1 METGHESGPVL
12 EATGSSKH
20 IAKERLAVCVY
31 TSIGIFSG
39 YVHCIRSQRLL
50 DLLNSALVGG
60 LRAYFD
66 FLPLTQ
72 VTIYFSDGTEATT
85 KTTLIN
91 KDNILFVT
99 EDGQTS
105 GIDSG
110 GTGKSLP
117 RVSKSPVVANLCV
130 PPYKLRGEMHS
141 IKGQRLSDLLNTGD
155 RFLPITN
162 VEIVAPSGDSQAVS
176 FVAINKAQIIY
187 SEETSH

>member
-1 METGHESGPVL
+1 METEHEPAPVL
-12 EATGSSKH
+12 AATGSNKH
-20 IAKERLAVCVY
+20 LEKERLAVCVY
-31 TSIGIFSG
+31 TSVGIFSG

-50 DLLNSALVGG
+50 DVLNSVLVGG

-66 FLPLTQ
+66 FLPLTY

-91 KDNILFVT
+91 KDNILFVA
-99 EDGQTS
+99 EVGQTS
-105 GIDSG
+105 RIDSRE
-110 GTGKSLP
+110 TGKSLP

-141 IKGQRLSDLLNTGD
+141 TTRQRLSDLLNTGD

-162 VEIVAPSGDSQAVS
+162 VEIVASSGNSQTVP